1 MLTNKKSIL
10 VIEDELPMLKVLID
24 KLQESGFATLQANNG
39 EEGLGVA
46 LSAHPDLI
54 LLDLL
59 MPKMDGMS
67 MMEKLRENT
76 WGKNIPVIILTNVSA
91 DTDVTIKAIIDL
103 QPAYYLVKSDVKLE
117 TIVEKIKEI
126 LKTET
131 TSRN

>member
-1 MLTNKKSIL
+1 M